1 MLETTQMPFNEKYIQ
16 KMWYIYPV
24 KDYSRG
30 RQISEFKGSL
40 LYRVISRSDRAI
52 QGDPILK
59 KTKTKNKQTNKN
71 KQIKTNK
78 KRSLSYSKWG
88 YQFFVLFLF
97 FFPGKC
103 MEIENTILSEV
114 TQTPKE
120 ICMNIWYV
128 LTDKWILH
136 KKFRISMKNSQ
147 TIWSLRRGKAQMW
160 MLQSPISLRT
170 WNNIII
176 GGRGMEGHVWNRGG
190 GGKKRRQY
198 LVWGRQERS
207 PEGQENE

>member
-1 MLETTQMPFNEKYIQ
+1 MKNIYRKCGTFTQWKTTQEAGRFLS
-16 KMWYIYPV
+16 
-24 KDYSRG
+24 SRAAWSTEWFP
-30 RQISEFKGSL
+30 RQPGP
-40 LYRVISRSDRAI
+40 YREILSR
-52 QGDPILK
+52 K
-59 KTKTKNKQTNKN
+59 NKN
-71 KQIKTNK
+71 KQKKTTQLFK
-78 KRSLSYSKWG
+78 MRISV
-88 YQFFVLFLF
+88 FFFF

-103 MEIENTILSEV
+103 MEIENIILSEV

-128 LTDKWILH
+128 LTDKWILP

>member
-1 MLETTQMPFNEKYIQ
+1 MKNIYRKCGTFTQWKTTQEAGRFLS
-16 KMWYIYPV
+16 
-24 KDYSRG
+24 SRAAWSTEWFP
-30 RQISEFKGSL
+30 RQPGP
-40 LYRVISRSDRAI
+40 YREILSRKNKN
-52 QGDPILK
+52 K
-59 KTKTKNKQTNKN
+59 KQNKQTNKN
-71 KQIKTNK
+71 KQ
-78 KRSLSYSKWG
+78 KRPLSYSKWG

-103 MEIENTILSEV
+103 MEIENIILSEV

-136 KKFRISMKNSQ
+136 KKFRISIKNSQ

-176 GGRGMEGHVWNRGG
+176 GGRGMEGHVFNRGG

-207 PEGQENE
+207 LEGQENE

>member
-1 MLETTQMPFNEKYIQ
+1 MLEITQMPFNEKWIQ

-30 RQISEFKGSL
+30 RQISEIKASL
-40 LYRVISRSDRAI
+40 VYRVISRTARAM

-59 KTKTKNKQTNKN
+59 TQKQ
-71 KQIKTNK
+71 KTNK
-78 KRSLSYSKWG
+78 QL
-88 YQFFVLFLF
+88 
-97 FFPGKC
+97 
-103 MEIENTILSEV
+103 ENIILSEV

-147 TIWSLRRGKAQMW
+147 TIWSLRTGKAQMW

-207 PEGQENE
+207 LEGQENE

>member
-1 MLETTQMPFNEKYIQ
+1 MKNIYRKCGTFTQWKTTQEAGRFLS
-16 KMWYIYPV
+16 
-24 KDYSRG
+24 SRAAWSTEWFPG
-30 RQISEFKGSL
+30 QPGP
-40 LYRVISRSDRAI
+40 YREILSRKNKN
-52 QGDPILK
+52 K
-59 KTKTKNKQTNKN
+59 KQNKQTNKN
-71 KQIKTNK
+71 KQ
-78 KRSLSYSKWG
+78 KRPLSYSKWG

-103 MEIENTILSEV
+103 MEIENIILSEV
-114 TQTPKE
+114 TQTPNE

-128 LTDKWILH
+128 LTDKWILP

-160 MLQSPISLRT
+160 MLQSPFSLRT

-176 GGRGMEGHVWNRGG
+176 GGRGMEGHVWNREG

-207 PEGQENE
+207 PEGQENEYKYLVVWRGE

>member
-1 MLETTQMPFNEKYIQ
+1 MVHLPSERLLKRQADFWVQGQPGQQSDFHDSQGHIGRS
-16 KMWYIYPV
+16 YP
-24 KDYSRG
+24 
-30 RQISEFKGSL
+30 E
-40 LYRVISRSDRAI
+40 
-52 QGDPILK
+52 
-59 KTKTKNKQTNKN
+59 KTKIKKQNKQTNKN
-71 KQIKTNK
+71 KQ
-78 KRSLSYSKWG
+78 KRPLSYSKWG

-103 MEIENTILSEV
+103 MEIENIILSEV

-128 LTDKWILH
+128 LTDKCILP

-147 TIWSLRRGKAQMW
+147 TIWSLRRGKAQIW

>member
-1 MLETTQMPFNEKYIQ
+1 
-16 KMWYIYPV
+16 MWYIYQV

-30 RQISEFKGSL
+30 RQISKFKGSL
-40 LYRVISRSDRAI
+40 VYRVISTTARAI
-52 QGDPILK
+52 QGDPVPK
-59 KTKTKNKQTNKN
+59 KQNKTKQKQKQKQKQKTKTKQNKT
-71 KQIKTNK
+71 K
-78 KRSLSYSKWG
+78 KRPLGYSKWG
-88 YQFFVLFLF
+88 HRICFFLF
-97 FFPGKC
+97 VCFFSGKY
-103 MEIENTILSEV
+103 MELENILSEV

-128 LTDKWILH
+128 LTDKWILP

-176 GGRGMEGHVWNRGG
+176 GGRVMEGHVWNRGG

>member
-1 MLETTQMPFNEKYIQ
+1 MKNIYRKCGTFTQWKTTQEAGRFLS
-16 KMWYIYPV
+16 
-24 KDYSRG
+24 SRAAWSTEWFP
-30 RQISEFKGSL
+30 RQPGP
-40 LYRVISRSDRAI
+40 YREILSRKNKN
-52 QGDPILK
+52 K
-59 KTKTKNKQTNKN
+59 KQNKQTNKN
-71 KQIKTNK
+71 KQ
-78 KRSLSYSKWG
+78 KRPLSYSKWG

-103 MEIENTILSEV
+103 MEIENIILSEV

-128 LTDKWILH
+128 LTDKWILP
-136 KKFRISMKNSQ
+136 KKFRISMKYSQ
-147 TIWSLRRGKAQMW
+147 TLWSLRTGKAQMW

>member
-1 MLETTQMPFNEKYIQ
+1 MVHLPSERLLKRQADFWDQGQPGLQSDFQDSQGHTGRS
-16 KMWYIYPV
+16 YP
-24 KDYSRG
+24 
-30 RQISEFKGSL
+30 E
-40 LYRVISRSDRAI
+40 
-52 QGDPILK
+52 
-59 KTKTKNKQTNKN
+59 KTKT
-71 KQIKTNK
+71 QIKTNK
-78 KRSLSYSKWG
+78 KRPLSYSKWG

-103 MEIENTILSEV
+103 MEIENIILSEV

-128 LTDKWILH
+128 LTDKWILP

>member
-1 MLETTQMPFNEKYIQ
+1 
-16 KMWYIYPV
+16 
-24 KDYSRG
+24 
-30 RQISEFKGSL
+30 
-40 LYRVISRSDRAI
+40 
-52 QGDPILK
+52 
-59 KTKTKNKQTNKN
+59 
-71 KQIKTNK
+71 
-78 KRSLSYSKWG
+78 
-88 YQFFVLFLF
+88 
-97 FFPGKC
+97 
-103 MEIENTILSEV
+103 MEIENIILSEV

-128 LTDKWILH
+128 LTDKWILP

-207 PEGQENE
+207 PEGQENEYKYLVVWRGEWEEPLLNPRQHGCGRLSGPNEDDIRRNAQQQCERTWRDPFKYNVKWFYLNI